1 MVTPEEGRTRQH
13 IVPDVVNEDHA
24 APAPGR
30 GAAVE
35 DPLVLPAPNQ
45 VSEDLLGLTA
55 ASEVVL
61 GRKRKMQHVCI
72 LSTVTCENIYYYFR
86 LLQ

>member
-1 MVTPEEGRTRQH
+1 MVTPEEGRNRQH
-13 IVPDVVNEDHA
+13 IVLDVISEDHA

-72 LSTVTCENIYYYFR
+72 LSTVTCENIY
-86 LLQ
+86 